1 MDLNIV
7 NMTTKRLCPC
17 CSNSQA
23 YKLCTIQLCAIED
36 ERLPLSFDV
45 VACSNCGLCF
55 DDMAA
60 CQKNFDDYYAG
71 LVKYQIQNTYG
82 SGEFTSAEMS
92 RYDDIYSFC
101 KTHLG
106 NDSKILDI
114 GSGKMGLLKRLS
126 QLGFKNLC
134 AIEPS
139 ALKEKDDSIAIYES
153 LDEVVAKNLKFDFV
167 FCTQVLEHVFDIE
180 KFIHNLSTILEPQGA
195 CYIEVPDAEKNCMPY
210 LAPFYLFDREHI
222 NHFTSRTLNTT
233 LSLRG
238 FTKKSERKFHY
249 VYESIGCIFKKGS
262 DCSELIFDAEGWA
275 NIEKYVYRSLQQD
288 GLKHLQDAKKP
299 VILWGLGAYLRRII
313 LKEAFPKNIAA
324 IIDRDRGG
332 KGQLWNG
339 VPLVTAEVLS
349 ATEFSSATV
358 IITSVLYA
366 NEIKKQ
372 ISSMNFKGTV
382 LTAF

>member
-1 MDLNIV
+1 MGMV

-45 VACSNCGLCF
+45 VACAKCGFCF

-60 CQKNFDDYYAG
+60 CQKDFDDYYAG
-71 LVKYQIQNTYG
+71 IVKYQIQNTYG
-82 SGEFTSAEMS
+82 SGEFTSAEVN

-101 KTHLG
+101 KTHLA

-126 QLGFKNLC
+126 QLGFKNLY

-139 ALKEKDDSIAIYES
+139 ALKEKDDKIITYDS
-153 LDEVVAKNLKFDFV
+153 LDEVVDKNSKFDFV
-167 FCTQVLEHVFDIE
+167 FCTQVLEHVFDVE
-180 KFIHNLSTILEPQGA
+180 KFIHNLSTIIEPQGA
-195 CYIEVPDAEKNCMPY
+195 CYIEIPDSGKYSASY
-210 LAPFYLFDREHI
+210 IAPFHLFDREHI
-222 NHFTSRTLNTT
+222 NHFTSRSLNTT
-233 LSLRG
+233 FGLRG

-249 VYESIGCIFKKGS
+249 VYENIGCIFKKGS
-262 DCSELIFDAEGWA
+262 DGSELVFDAEGRA
-275 NIEKYVYRSLQQD
+275 NIENYVYRSLQQD
-288 GLKHLQDAKKP
+288 GLEQLHDAKSP
-299 VILWGLGAYLRRII
+299 IILWGLGAYLRRII
-313 LKEAFPKNIAA
+313 LKNAFPKNIAA

-332 KGQLWNG
+332 KGLLWNG
-339 VPLVTAEVLS
+339 IPLVTADVLS
-349 ATEFSSATV
+349 NAEFSHATV

-366 NEIKKQ
+366 DEIKRQ